1 MATYESRRYNTPVPD
16 ASKIADGS
24 VNNTEFQHL
33 DGVTSDIQ
41 SQLTGKL
48 PLAGGTMTGDLN
60 LGDNVDVNIGTGA
73 DLKILHDGSNST
85 IHNTTGTLKILANTL
100 QLKNNNDNEILASFT
115 NGGAANLRFNNS
127 TKLETT
133 NTGVSATGELGATG
147 NITAGANVNG
157 NGQNL
162 TNLNGSNISSGT
174 VADARISTLTSS
186 KLTGNLPALNG
197 SSLTNLNAS
206 NVASGTL
213 ANARLPSSISVS
225 NVSGNGSGLTNLN
238 GSNISSGT
246 IPSARVSG
254 IARAINSTTV
264 IQAVPPAV
272 TSSSGTAP
280 LFSPGTSQ
288 SGASVTVDVTNIDR
302 VVLDY
307 GMESWVA
314 SAFTD
319 QNYVTSFTSAQIR
332 VLRSGSGSSYLPSQ
346 AGLLLN
352 DEFFTTF
359 GVNPVKLYQRKN
371 QIYNFVYEEDVSGLS
386 GNVTYTNDIRA
397 VAYCALSGA
406 YTGGNTSTTAAFT
419 GRGTNL
425 LNVTIQSNWLKI
437 VGH

>member
-16 ASKIADGS
+16 VSKVADGS
-24 VNNTEFQHL
+24 VNNTEFEHL

-41 SQLTGKL
+41 TQINAKL
-48 PLAGGTMTGDLN
+48 NLAGGTITGDVTIADNDHLYI
-60 LGDNVDVNIGTGA
+60 GDGQDI
-73 DLKILHDGSNST
+73 DILSDGSTGFIKGNDLRLQSST
-85 IHNTTGTLKILANTL
+85 GENYITTAI
-100 QLKNNNDNEILASFT
+100 
-115 NGGAANLRFNNS
+115 NGATKLFHDDVQ
-127 TKLETT
+127 KLETT
-133 NTGVSATGELGATG
+133 GTGVTVAGTMAATTVTG
-147 NITAGANVNG
+147 NI
-157 NGQNL
+157 
-162 TNLNGSNISSGT
+162 
-174 VADARISTLTSS
+174 D
-186 KLTGNLPALNG
+186 G
-197 SSLTNLNAS
+197 SSIA
-206 NVASGTL
+206 
-213 ANARLPSSISVS
+213 
-225 NVSGNGSGLTNLN
+225 
-238 GSNISSGT
+238 SGT

-254 IARAINSTTV
+254 IARAVNSTTV
-264 IQAVPPAV
+264 LQVVPPAV

-314 SAFTD
+314 SGFTD

>member
-1 MATYESRRYNTPVPD
+1 MATYESRRYNTPVAD

-41 SQLTGKL
+41 TQMNAKL
-48 PLAGGTMTGDLN
+48 AQAGGTVSGDVTFN
-60 LGDNVDVNIGTGA
+60 DNASLYVGTGQDA
-73 DLKILHDGSNST
+73 RFFHDGSNTT
-85 IHNTTGTLKILANTL
+85 IKNDTGTLKILANTL
-100 QLKNNNDNEILASFT
+100 QLKNNNDNETLATFT
-115 NGGAANLRFNNS
+115 NGGASSLRFNNS

-133 NTGVSATGELGATG
+133 NTGVNITGTIAG
-147 NITAGANVNG
+147 NI
-157 NGQNL
+157 
-162 TNLNGSNISSGT
+162 
-174 VADARISTLTSS
+174 D
-186 KLTGNLPALNG
+186 G
-197 SSLTNLNAS
+197 SSITA
-206 NVASGTL
+206 
-213 ANARLPSSISVS
+213 
-225 NVSGNGSGLTNLN
+225 
-238 GSNISSGT
+238 GT

-254 IARAINSTTV
+254 IARAVNSTTV
-264 IQAVPPAV
+264 LQVVPPAV

-314 SAFTD
+314 SGFTD

-352 DEFFTTF
+352 DEFFTTH
-359 GVNPVKLYQRKN
+359 GVNPEKLYQRKN